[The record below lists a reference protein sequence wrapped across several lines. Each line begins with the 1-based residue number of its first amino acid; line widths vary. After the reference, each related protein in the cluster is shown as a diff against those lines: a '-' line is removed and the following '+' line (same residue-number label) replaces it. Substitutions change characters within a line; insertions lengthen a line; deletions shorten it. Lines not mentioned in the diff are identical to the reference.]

1 MSKTKNFKAK
11 KIVLSVLST
20 FLVLVLIALVLAAT
34 FFGKI
39 LLRKNVV
46 EEYTMATTL
55 SAPVDA
61 HTDLQSQF
69 LNEKYYW
76 RIAPYADGSKE
87 LSRPDPIHIS
97 WSTVLPT
104 AGYTVRFSE
113 YEEDMSDA
121 LIYPIGEDGK
131 ADVYNL
137 KVGTN
142 YYCAIYTPLGTRLST
157 TEKKTLTTENR
168 PPRNMYVDGVTNVR
182 DLGGW
187 SIGGGK
193 RVKQGL
199 IYRCGRLNENH
210 QETPVAKIT
219 EQGIYTMRTQMKV
232 KSEMDLRKTENNE
245 IGGLTGSLL
254 GDDVNYFACPM
265 GWNDNML
272 LNNTEM
278 VKHIFSDIL
287 SKEENYP
294 LIFHCS
300 IGTDRTGMIAFLING
315 LLGVDI
321 NDLYRDYLFSNF
333 GDIGGSRDV
342 IGISFNY
349 VATIQNTK
357 GKTLSEK
364 IENHLLSIGVK
375 QAEIDSIR
383 TILSE

>member
-1 MSKTKNFKAK
+1 MSKAKNVSAK
-11 KIVLSVLST
+11 KIVLSVLT
-20 FLVLVLIALVLAAT
+20 ALLILVLVALTLSAV

-39 LLRKNVV
+39 LFRPNAV
-46 EEYTMATTL
+46 ESYEMGTCL
-55 SAPVDA
+55 SAPVDM
-61 HTDLQSQF
+61 HTDLQKNF
-69 LNEKYYW
+69 LNDKFYW
-76 RIAPYADGSKE
+76 RVSPYADGTKE
-87 LSRPDPIHIS
+87 LSRPNPINIS
-97 WSTVLPT
+97 WNTILPT
-104 AGYTVRFSE
+104 EGYTVRFSE
-113 YEEDMSDA
+113 YEDMRDP

-131 ADVYNL
+131 TDVYNL

-142 YYCAIYTPLGTRLST
+142 YYCAIYTPLGLPLAT
-157 TEKKTLTTENR
+157 TEKKTVTTANV

-187 SIGGGK
+187 SIGNGK

-210 QETPVAKIT
+210 EETPVAKIT
-219 EQGIYTMRTQMKV
+219 AKGIETMRTQMKV

-272 LNNTEM
+272 LNNTDM

-300 IGTDRTGMIAFLING
+300 IGTDRTGMIAFMVNG

-333 GDIGGSRDV
+333 GDIGGDRDFV
-342 IGISFNY
+342 GITFNY
-349 VATIQNTK
+349 VATLQNTK
-357 GKTLSEK
+357 GATLSEK
-364 IENHLLSIGVK
+364 IQNYLLSIGVT
-375 QAEIDSIR
+375 QGEIDSIR
-383 TILSE
+383 AILSE

>member
-1 MSKTKNFKAK
+1 MSKSKNSKTK
-11 KIVLSVLST
+11 KIVLSVLSV
-20 FLVLVLIALVLAAT
+20 FLVLVLVALVLAAT
-34 FFGKI
+34 FFGKL

-46 EEYTMATTL
+46 EDYTMSTTL

-61 HTDLQSQF
+61 HTDLQLQF

-76 RIAPYADGSKE
+76 RISPYADGTKE

-104 AGYTVRFSE
+104 TGYTVRFSE
-113 YEEDMSDA
+113 YEDMRDP
-121 LIYPIGEDGK
+121 LVYPIDKDGK

-137 KVGTN
+137 KVGSN
-142 YYCAIYTPLGTRLST
+142 YYCAIYTPLGTPLLT

-187 SIGGGK
+187 SIGNGK

-199 IYRCGRLNENH
+199 IYRCGRLNENKT
-210 QETPVAKIT
+210 ETPVAKIT
-219 EQGIYTMRTQMKV
+219 EKGIETMRTQMKI
-232 KSEMDLRKTENNE
+232 KSEMDLRKTSNNE
-245 IGGLTGSLL
+245 IGGLTASLL
-254 GDDVNYFACPM
+254 GDDVNYFSCPM
-265 GWNDNML
+265 GYDYNML
-272 LNNTEM
+272 TTNTD
-278 VKHIFSDIL
+278 VVRRIFSDIL

-333 GDIGGSRDV
+333 GDIGGDRDI
-342 IGISFNY
+342 IGITFNY
-349 VATIQNTK
+349 VATIQTTK

-364 IENHLLSIGVK
+364 IENYLLSIGV
-375 QAEIDSIR
+375 QQSEINSIR

>member
-1 MSKTKNFKAK
+1 MSKSKNSKTK
-11 KIVLSVLST
+11 KIVLSVLSV
-20 FLVLVLIALVLAAT
+20 FLVLVLVALVLAAT
-34 FFGKI
+34 FFGKL

-46 EEYTMATTL
+46 EDYTMSTTL

-61 HTDLQSQF
+61 HTDLQLQF

-76 RIAPYADGSKE
+76 RISPYADGTKE

-104 AGYTVRFSE
+104 TGYTVRFSE
-113 YEEDMSDA
+113 YEDMRDP
-121 LIYPIGEDGK
+121 LVYPIDKDGK

-137 KVGTN
+137 KVGSN
-142 YYCAIYTPLGTRLST
+142 YYCAIYTPLGTPLLT

-187 SIGGGK
+187 SIGNGK

-199 IYRCGRLNENH
+199 IYRCGRLNENKT
-210 QETPVAKIT
+210 ETPVAKIT
-219 EQGIYTMRTQMKV
+219 EKGIETMQTQMKI
-232 KSEMDLRKTENNE
+232 KSEMDLRKTSNNE
-245 IGGLTGSLL
+245 IGGLTASLL
-254 GDDVNYFACPM
+254 GDDVNYFSCPM
-265 GWNDNML
+265 GYDYNML
-272 LNNTEM
+272 TTNTD
-278 VKHIFSDIL
+278 VVRRIFSDIL

-333 GDIGGSRDV
+333 GDIGGDRDIV
-342 IGISFNY
+342 GITFNY
-349 VATIQNTK
+349 VATIQTTK

-364 IENHLLSIGVK
+364 IENYLLSIGV
-375 QAEIDSIR
+375 QQSEINSIR